1 MNEYR
6 FDLSNFTIDDSYRV
20 ACAAALGDAYAI
32 LMVANRFIPI
42 NLFLLPYAEIPVI
55 LQCFL
60 EEIAAFAAPAAPADH
75 IDQLIRKALEDTR

>member
-20 ACAAALGDAYAI
+20 TCAAALGDTYVI
-32 LMVANRFIPI
+32 LMIANRFIPI

-60 EEIAAFAAPAAPADH
+60 EAITAFTAPVAPNDP
-75 IDQLIRKALEDTR
+75 IDQLIRKALEDV